1 MNRKLIL
8 MGLAAALSLS
18 APLGAE
24 AADMGPAYTAPA
36 YVAPLYASWTGFYVG
51 VNVGY
56 GFGQSDWTVPVV
68 SPSPDGVLAGGTL
81 GYNLQTGLWVWG
93 MEADIDWSGIKSS
106 VTCSGGFSCE
116 TKNDW
121 FGTGRL
127 RLGYAGWSNWLPYIT
142 GGAAFGEVKASNSA
156 YGEASNIRLG
166 WTAGVGI
173 EYAFVGNW
181 SAKLEYLYADLG
193 SFDCSTSCGGPAV
206 GTDDVS
212 FTTNIVRF
220 GVNYRF

>member
-1 MNRKLIL
+1 MKSKSIL
-8 MGLAAALSLS
+8 TGMAAALLLS
-18 APLGAE
+18 APLGAK
-24 AADMGPAYTAPA
+24 AADLGPAYTAPA
-36 YVAPLYASWTGFYVG
+36 YVAPLYATWTGLYAG
-51 VNVGY
+51 LNLGY
-56 GFGQSDWTVPVV
+56 GFGQSNWALPGV
-68 SPSPDGVLAGGTL
+68 SPAPDGVLAGGTL

-93 MEADIDWSGIKSS
+93 LEGDIAWSGMKNSAD
-106 VTCSGGFSCE
+106 CSGGFSCE
-116 TKNDW
+116 TQSDW

-127 RLGYAGWSNWLPYIT
+127 RVGYAGWSNWLPYLT
-142 GGAAFGEVKASNSA
+142 GGAAFADVKASNSA
-156 YGEASNIRLG
+156 YSEVSQTRFG

-173 EYAFVGNW
+173 EYAFLGNW

-193 SFDCSTSCGGPAV
+193 SFDCGTACGGPAV